1 MTTLAPDA
9 LLDASVARL
18 REVVAAAEPTLTAL
32 DETSGDGDFGTNL
45 DDGLARTTDLV
56 ARGDGPPWTVLRAVF
71 LDEVGGTSGPLFG
84 LLFQAVGLAAG
95 SGTYTEVLTA
105 GLAEGLAA
113 IQRVGEA
120 EVGDRT
126 LVDALAPAV
135 AALDDGRDAA
145 TMLAAAVDGA
155 LATASIRARRGRASY
170 LGDRAVGSPDPG
182 AVGVAL
188 LLSVLAEPEVGVEA
202 AAAERARL
210 LGGGS

>member
-1 MTTLAPDA
+1 MTTDPKSH
-9 LLDASVARL
+9 LDAAVARL
-18 REVVAAAEPTLTAL
+18 REVVAEAEPTLTAL

-56 ARGDGPPWTVLRAVF
+56 ARGDGPPWTVLRTVF

-105 GLAEGLAA
+105 VLAEGLAA

-126 LVDALAPAV
+126 LVYALAPAV

-188 LLSVLAEPEVGVEA
+188 LLSVLAEPEVGGDA